1 MPRTI
6 TARELHDALYGT
18 GEIALI
24 DVRPEAV
31 FGANHI
37 LLAANIPLGH
47 LELRMA
53 DLVPRPS
60 VSVVLC
66 DGGEGLAEL
75 AAQRLAGLGYTD
87 ISILEGGVNA
97 WGAAGLELFSG
108 LYVPSKAFGEYVEHE
123 YETPSVSAEEL
134 HRMMEQGE
142 NMVVL
147 DSRPMG
153 EFTMMNIP
161 TGIDMPGA
169 ELVYRVQEAAP
180 DPSTTIVVNCA
191 GRTRSII
198 GAQSLINAG
207 VPNKVVALRNGTMG
221 WHLAGYQLEHGNV
234 RPPPPVSPE
243 GGDLARQRSRSAADR
258 FGVRRVDA
266 KTLAGWRS
274 EAAERT
280 LYVLDVRTIEEFEAG
295 HIAGSRHAPGG
306 QLVQSTDSYMGT
318 HRARVVLVDP
328 EFVRAEMSASWLRQL
343 GWEEVYVLDSGFDG
357 QTLEEG
363 ARTPVL
369 LGDLPAVDLVSPVEA
384 KRNVD
389 AGACFVDL
397 TRSLD
402 HRDNHPEGAQW
413 GKRETLESDL
423 KAIACSEAVLTAA
436 DHRLAVMAAGDLAES
451 GIRCTVIDG
460 GSRAWEMAGFP
471 MAAGMGAPL
480 AALDDVFMR
489 PYDKDA
495 GKAEMERRMNA
506 YLSWEVGLVEQIGR
520 AGGISFQSYRS

>member
-1 MPRTI
+1 MARTI
-6 TARELHDALYGT
+6 TARELHDALNGT

-53 DLVPRPS
+53 DQVPRLS
-60 VSVVLC
+60 VAVVLC
-66 DGGEGLAEL
+66 DGGEGLAER
-75 AAQRLAGLGYTD
+75 AAQRLADLGYTD
-87 ISILEGGVNA
+87 LSILEGGVNA

-134 HRMMEQGE
+134 HQMMEQGE

-147 DSRPMG
+147 DSRPMD

-180 DPSTTIVVNCA
+180 DPDTTVVVNCA

-207 VPNKVVALRNGTMG
+207 IPNKVVALRNGTMG
-221 WHLAGYQLEHGNV
+221 WHLAGYPLEHGNM
-234 RPPPPVSPE
+234 RPPPSVSSE
-243 GGDLARQRSRSAADR
+243 GGNLARQRSRAAADR
-258 FGVRRVDA
+258 FGVRRIDVA
-266 KTLAGWRS
+266 TLDRWRS
-274 EAAERT
+274 ESAVRT
-280 LYVLDVRTIEEFEAG
+280 LYILDVRTLEEFEAG

-306 QLVQSTDSYMGT
+306 QLVQSTDSFMAT

-328 EFVRAEMSASWLRQL
+328 EMVRAEMSASWLRQL
-343 GWEEVYVLDSGFDG
+343 GWEEVYVLEAALDG
-357 QTLEEG
+357 QEPERG
-363 ARTPVL
+363 PRTSLL
-369 LGDLPAVDLVSPVEA
+369 LGDLPEADLISPE
-384 KRNVD
+384 D
-389 AGACFVDL
+389 ARQRVGAGTAFIDL
-397 TRSLD
+397 TRSLN
-402 HRDNHPEGAQW
+402 HRDNHPEGARW

-423 KAIACSEAVLTAA
+423 LSVGAAEVILTAA
-436 DHRLAVMAAGDLAES
+436 DVRLAVLAAGDLADS
-451 GIRCTVIDG
+451 GIRCMVIDG
-460 GSRAWEMAGFP
+460 GSNAWEAAGLP

-480 AALDDVFMR
+480 AALDDVYMR

-506 YLSWEVGLVEQIGR
+506 YLTWEVALVEQIGR

>member
-1 MPRTI
+1 MARTI
-6 TARELHDALYGT
+6 NARELHDALYGT

-37 LLAANIPLGH
+37 LLAANIPLGL

-53 DLVPRPS
+53 DLVPRLS

-75 AAQRLAGLGYTD
+75 AAQRLADLGYTD
-87 ISILEGGVNA
+87 LSILEGGVNA

-134 HRMMEQGE
+134 HQMMEQGE
-142 NMVVL
+142 DMVVL

-180 DPSTTIVVNCA
+180 DPETTIVVNCA

-221 WHLAGYQLEHGNV
+221 WHLAGYQLEHGNM
-234 RPPPPVSPE
+234 RPPPAVSPE
-243 GGDLARQRSRSAADR
+243 GGDLARQRSRAAADR
-258 FGVRRVDA
+258 FGVRRADA
-266 KTLAGWRS
+266 NMLQGWRS
-274 EAAERT
+274 ESADRT

-306 QLVQSTDSYMGT
+306 QLVQSTDSFMAT

-343 GWEEVYVLDSGFDG
+343 GWEEVYVLESGLDG
-357 QTLEEG
+357 QNLEKG
-363 ARTPVL
+363 SRASVL
-369 LGDLPAVDLVSPVEA
+369 LGDLPSVDLVSPEEA
-384 KRNVD
+384 KRNIE
-389 AGACFVDL
+389 AGAAFIDL

-402 HRDNHPEGAQW
+402 HRDNHPEGARW
-413 GKRETLESDL
+413 GKRETLDHDL
-423 KAIACSEAVLTAA
+423 KTIGAAEAVLTAA
-436 DHRLAVMAAGDLAES
+436 DPRLATLAAGDLADS
-451 GIRCTVIDG
+451 GIHCLVIDG
-460 GSRAWEMAGFP
+460 GSRAWESAGLP

-480 AALDDVFMR
+480 APLDDVFMR
-489 PYDKDA
+489 PYDKNA

-506 YLSWEVGLVEQIGR
+506 YLTWEVGLVDQIGR
-520 AGGISFQSYRS
+520 AGGISFQSYRT